1 MSPAPSCIAID
12 GPVAVG
18 KTTVGRLLAARL
30 GYRFVDTGNMY
41 RALAWKALK
50 LGIDP
55 EDGPALTRL
64 AEETRLELPPEEGG
78 EGGLLVDGE
87 AVSAALRT
95 PEVERAVSPVARFS
109 GVRRALVEQQRRL
122 AAQGGVVMAGRD
134 IGTHVLPEASI
145 KVFLRASPRERARR
159 RHREV
164 AASAAE
170 PGYQS
175 TLADLE
181 RRDRIDSQRAVS
193 PLRPAPDAV
202 IIDTERLAPEE
213 VVDRICR
220 LMSPA

>member
-1 MSPAPSCIAID
+1 M
-12 GPVAVG
+12 AVG

-64 AEETRLELPPEEGG
+64 ADETRLELPPEEGT
-78 EGGLLVDGE
+78 EGGLVVDGE
-87 AVSAALRT
+87 PVSAALRT
-95 PEVERAVSPVARFS
+95 PEVERAVSPVARFL

-122 AAQGGVVMAGRD
+122 AAHGGVVMAGRD
-134 IGTHVLPEASI
+134 IGTHVLPDAGL
-145 KVFLRASPRERARR
+145 KVFLKASARERARR
-159 RHREV
+159 RHGEV
-164 AASAAE
+164 AAPGAG
-170 PGYQS
+170 PGYQFI
-175 TLADLE
+175 LADLE

-202 IIDTERLAPEE
+202 IIDTEGLTPEE

-220 LMSPA
+220 LMSPT